1 VLLIRL
7 DFSPTFDVFG
17 LPVRLETLAIAVAI
31 FAALLAAG
39 ISAGRAR
46 AAAERRGSASDAGRL
61 RRDSLIMIAFG
72 AVPGALVGGRLGYGL
87 IHLDYYLA
95 DPAALLDPGKGSL
108 SLTLAVVLGTF
119 TALAVARLL
128 AAPIGAWLHVAAS
141 PLLLGL
147 GLGKL
152 AMAFGGSGQGQFT
165 SDPWATAYV
174 GPGAWGSLSPATAAL
189 PSQLLE
195 GCLVL
200 GALAVLAA
208 APFAIRVRLRRG
220 SRGVWPELAP
230 GGESRLL
237 AGYRRFL
244 TALVLWGAARFFVA
258 FSWRDGR
265 VLGPLVAEQLVL
277 AVLLAACAGLLIQAR
292 RAAAEGTAPEGTAPE
307 GTAAGETAA
316 ETAAEGTAAAPFD
329 SAGISGPGTGSG
341 RPAGSTGAPA
351 GGSTRRLLRLPR
363 VLGRPPRAT
372 PEYPR
377 DDPESEV
384 QLVADEPWVEPAE
397 RPGDRRIGAP
407 RKPGR
412 DDVG

>member
-31 FAALLAAG
+31 FAALVAAG

-46 AAAERRGSASDAGRL
+46 AAAERQGSASDARRL

-72 AVPGALVGGRLGYGL
+72 AVPGAVVGGRLGYGL

-95 DPAALLDPGKGSL
+95 DPGALLDPGKGSL

-128 AAPIGAWLHVAAS
+128 AAPIGAWLEVAAA

-165 SDPWATAYV
+165 SDPWATAYI

-195 GCLVL
+195 GGLILVAL
-200 GALAVLAA
+200 AALAV
-208 APFAIRVRLRRG
+208 APFTARVRLRR
-220 SRGVWPELAP
+220 RGRGAWPELVP
-230 GGESRLL
+230 GGETWLL

-244 TALVLWGAARFFVA
+244 TALVLWGAVRFCVA

-277 AVLLAACAGLLIQAR
+277 AVLLAACAGLLIRAR
-292 RAAAEGTAPEGTAPE
+292 RAATRGAAAGA
-307 GTAAGETAA
+307 AAGETAA
-316 ETAAEGTAAAPFD
+316 APSE
-329 SAGISGPGTGSG
+329 SAGPGPMATGAG
-341 RPAGSTGAPA
+341 RSAGSTDAPA
-351 GGSTRRLLRLPR
+351 GGSVRRLLRLPR
-363 VLGRPPRAT
+363 VLGRPLRAA

-377 DDPESEV
+377 GDPESEV
-384 QLVADEPWVEPAE
+384 QLVADQPWVEPAE

-407 RKPGR
+407 RRPGR
-412 DDVG
+412 DDAG